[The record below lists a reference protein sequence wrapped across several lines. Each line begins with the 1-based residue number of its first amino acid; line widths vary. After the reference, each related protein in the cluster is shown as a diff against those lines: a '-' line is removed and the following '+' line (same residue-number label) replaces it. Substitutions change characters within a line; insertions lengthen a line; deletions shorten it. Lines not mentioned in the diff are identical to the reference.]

1 MPLNWTSRNVV
12 KLKNQVHNQIF
23 LTGRRAR
30 SSTINAQIS
39 AQLQISARFELAP
52 LLRLKICNKRP
63 LQISAPPTPRKMSF
77 GTRFDIRDVY
87 GLYDFLIKCDIVK

>member
-1 MPLNWTSRNVV
+1 M

-30 SSTINAQIS
+30 SSTVNAQIS

-63 LQISAPPTPRKMSF
+63 PSNKRPSLPRENMSF
-77 GTRFDIRDVY
+77 GTRYDIQDDMVY
-87 GLYDFLIKCDIVK
+87 TVLLIKCDIVV